1 MANTSSTR
9 SGNQFGN
16 ESKNKAQ
23 ESAGTMMEDIKETA
37 GSAADK
43 AREFAG
49 NAADKAREF
58 AGTAADKAKE
68 FASSAAS
75 GVPEGRGI
83 RFLRRGQSWRRGL
96 RGRLRHEVAGRHHS
110 RTGAARRRPWQQR
123 RRGRQRPRNQWP
135 IYRRRRPERH
145 DERRH
150 RGHPPQSDS
159 GADDRLWRRLSA
171 GLCPVFS

>member
-75 GVPEGRGI
+75 SVS
-83 RFLRRGQSWRRGL
+83 QK
-96 RGRLRHEVAGRHHS
+96 AGEFAS
-110 RTGAARRRPWQQR
+110 
-123 RRGRQRPRNQWP
+123 
-135 IYRRRRPERH
+135 
-145 DERRH
+145 
-150 RGHPPQSDS
+150 
-159 GADDRLWRRLSA
+159 SA
-171 GLCPVFS
+171 GDKVGDAVCAAGSGMKSLADTIRERAPREGVLGSSAAAVASGLETSGRYIE